1 MSVHA
6 SQTGRKV
13 IELFVRSPCICI
25 RPRRIRSAVLLRFSE
40 LIYLAEALRCCWHVH
55 GSQPSC
61 TTSQRS
67 QMKICVFHLC
77 LETSVM
83 IKRCLFLNLFRSWRY
98 EVLNQLRSVNIE
110 LQYKHKRM
118 HTNNK
123 FQGYRYNFFCFSVCK
138 KKELFIVSFVTW
150 RFNGL
155 FSPFSSKIGLWTLF
169 LFMFLLISFLLIL
182 QNCSSVK
189 TRSVVTS

>member
-1 MSVHA
+1 MGLKLVLSFCKLVETSDIMSVHA

-138 KKELFIVSFVTW
+138 KNSC
-150 RFNGL
+150 
-155 FSPFSSKIGLWTLF
+155 
-169 LFMFLLISFLLIL
+169 LLSLL
-182 QNCSSVK
+182 
-189 TRSVVTS
+189 